1 MDYLLERRRRQS
13 HGTLQGGGKK
23 IWSRWIR
30 RYGKPIDFSI
40 RKIKITTTRK
50 ERMLWLAGTVYFS
63 FSIVIVGWILL
74 PGHTITDVQKGW
86 FTGFVSALGL
96 AVFFFAYIQ
105 NWWKCQAA
113 HVDVLMTDWLS
124 QKANSKSSLKDVC
137 EVKKYPH
144 TTFREM
150 VCYSFRYGSGNSDSV
165 RASDLRR
172 CTDFFSLDKVR

>member
-1 MDYLLERRRRQS
+1 MVKMDSQVWEAYRLFYQKNQDY
-13 HGTLQGGGKK
+13 H
-23 IWSRWIR
+23 
-30 RYGKPIDFSI
+30 DA
-40 RKIKITTTRK
+40 K

-150 VCYSFRYGSGNSDSV
+150 VCYSFRYGKPGIVILFALLIFAAAQISF
-165 RASDLRR
+165 LWI
-172 CTDFFSLDKVR
+172 K